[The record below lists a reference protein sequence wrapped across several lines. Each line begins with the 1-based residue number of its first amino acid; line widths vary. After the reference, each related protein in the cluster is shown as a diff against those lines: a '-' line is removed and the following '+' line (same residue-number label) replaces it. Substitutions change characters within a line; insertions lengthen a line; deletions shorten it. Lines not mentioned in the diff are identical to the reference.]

1 MQKRN
6 RRPISSCPIIFGD
19 PLCVCLYRAILNM
32 QNRLSSPDLGSTRD
46 EPVMSLLNPSYENK
60 SGLPT
65 SGQGLLTRGA
75 FSSSFFFLPAGHIS
89 NFGRFQNNHT
99 RLLTPFTPTSRIRG
113 KSSISLGKSG
123 GGRSPS
129 GPIARIS
136 GHLCPRVRHE
146 ALN

>member
-89 NFGRFQNNHT
+89 NFGRFQNNHRPIWPRNSYCT
-99 RLLTPFTPTSRIRG
+99 HSRYSGTSAEAVSA
-113 KSSISLGKSG
+113 SSIGLENMYIY
-123 GGRSPS
+123 GRPDRFSYPNS
-129 GPIARIS
+129 AT
-136 GHLCPRVRHE
+136 E
-146 ALN
+146 